1 MPGSRPVVR
10 ETQRH
15 HQKVLIRINI
25 NGNQSDI
32 SEPFRL
38 TARMHPPFC
47 GREPVF
53 ASAAALQICPDPNFP
68 ALFLQTSNDMLC
80 CDEVSKAYAM
90 ILYSNVERR
99 CVGPKSAFL
108 FRSDKIKR
116 TLSRTRIAASISSR
130 ILPPIFRSCGAN
142 QQRTPLFCKSPWRRS
157 AK

>member
-53 ASAAALQICPDPNFP
+53 ASAAALQICPDPNFLP
-68 ALFLQTSNDMLC
+68 LFLQTRNDMLC

-99 CVGPKSAFL
+99 CFGPKSAFL
-108 FRSDKIKR
+108 FRSEKHN
-116 TLSRTRIAASISSR
+116 TLSHAVIDGHPTYLAPKLMQR
-130 ILPPIFRSCGAN
+130 FRLL
-142 QQRTPLFCKSPWRRS
+142 THVRR
-157 AK
+157 